1 MTKTHIKKKGSA
13 EPVDKHVG
21 KRLRV
26 RRSLLGLSQ
35 EKLAEQ
41 VGVTFQQIQKYE
53 RGTNRVSSSRLFQFS
68 KILGVPVDYFFDEMD
83 KNLEQHGGAALGF
96 ADNPQE
102 SFGGAEEESND
113 IMQRKETIKLVRAYY
128 NISDKSARQD
138 ILRLMKTLAKS
149 END

>member
-1 MTKTHIKKKGSA
+1 MTKQNIKKKGSA

-21 KRLRV
+21 RRLRI

-53 RGTNRVSSSRLFQFS
+53 RGANRVSSSRLFQFS

-83 KNLEQHGGAALGF
+83 KSIDPQGAALGLS
-96 ADNPQE
+96 DNAQD
-102 SFGGAEEESND
+102 SFGDEDSED

-128 NISDKSARQD
+128 NILDKNARQD
-138 ILRLMKTLAKS
+138 LLRLMKTLSKT
-149 END
+149 EQD

>member
-1 MTKTHIKKKGSA
+1 MTKQNIKKKGSA

-21 KRLRV
+21 KRLRI

-53 RGTNRVSSSRLFQFS
+53 RGANRVSSSKLFQFS

-83 KNLEQHGGAALGF
+83 KNLDPHGADLGLS
-96 ADNPQE
+96 DNAQD
-102 SFGGAEEESND
+102 SFGDEENED

-128 NISDKSARQD
+128 NITDKNARQD
-138 ILRLMKTLAKS
+138 ILRLMKTISKT
-149 END
+149 EE